1 MAEQTIVG
9 VDFSGAGSDDSVGG
23 TWVTE
28 GYFDGH
34 ILTIEDCRPVSR
46 VGLEIFLKKLQCGS
60 VAALDF
66 PFSIPL
72 SFAKFW
78 QPHDSEM
85 PSLWAAAAAIDL
97 DQFRTIVTQF
107 EGEYDF
113 EHLRVGD
120 LLFPNAQPC
129 LHKGYPSMIP
139 MTFRG
144 MQMLHRLWETGR
156 FQVPPLTEPTRPL
169 PVLLEVMPGAALR
182 NYGLPYNRYKNGAT
196 KAQQQERRGNRKEI
210 LGELGSAA
218 GIQLDVPPD
227 VHNTCI
233 DHHGADGLDSLVA
246 ATVAAR
252 WAKCEADF
260 RIPTYEIVTTLK
272 RDSRHKRQASTQTKG
287 MTQLAAAR
295 AEGWIYVPEK

>member
-1 MAEQTIVG
+1 MAH
-9 VDFSGAGSDDSVGG
+9 GSLKGH
-23 TWVTE
+23 
-28 GYFDGH
+28 FDGH
-34 ILTIEDCRPVSR
+34 VLTIKDCRPVSR
-46 VGLEIFLKKLQCGS
+46 AGLGFFLERLQCGS

-66 PFSIPL
+66 PFSIPI

-85 PSLWAAAAAIDL
+85 PALWAAAAGIDL
-97 DQFRTIVTQF
+97 DEFRTVVTQF
-107 EGEYDF
+107 SEEYDF

-144 MQMLHRLWETGR
+144 MQMLHRLWTTGQFR
-156 FQVPPLTEPTRPL
+156 VPPLTYPSQSL

-182 NYGLPYNRYKNGAT
+182 KYGLPYTRYKNGAT
-196 KAQQQERRGNRKEI
+196 ETQRQERREARKEI
-210 LGELGSAA
+210 LRELGSAA
-218 GIQLDVPPD
+218 GVTLDVPAD
-227 VHNTCI
+227 IRNTCI
-233 DHHGADGLDSLVA
+233 DQPGADGLDSLVA

-260 RIPTYEIVTTLK
+260 RIPTHEIVTNLK
-272 RDSRHKRQASTQTKG
+272 RDDRHKRQASTQAKG

-295 AEGWIYVPEK
+295 AEGWIYVPER

>member
-9 VDFSGAGSDDSVGG
+9 VDFSGAGKDDSVGG
-23 TWVTE
+23 TWVAE

-34 ILTIEDCRPVSR
+34 VLTIEDCRPVSR

-66 PFSIPL
+66 PFSIPI

-78 QPHDSEM
+78 QSNDYEM
-85 PSLWAAAAAIDL
+85 PDLWAAAAAIEL
-97 DQFRTIVTQF
+97 DQFRTAVTQF
-107 EGEYDF
+107 AAEYDF

-129 LHKGYPSMIP
+129 LHKGNPSMIP

-156 FQVPPLTEPTRPL
+156 FQVPPLTGPTRPL

-182 NYGLPYNRYKNGAT
+182 KYGLPYTRYKNGAT
-196 KAQQQERRGNRKEI
+196 EAQQQERRGNRKAI
-210 LGELGSAA
+210 LSELSRASGL
-218 GIQLDVPPD
+218 QLDVPLD
-227 VHNTCI
+227 VHNSCI
-233 DHHGADGLDSLVA
+233 DYHGADGLDSLVA

-260 RIPTYEIVTTLK
+260 CAPTHEIVTTLK
-272 RDSRHKRQASTQTKG
+272 RDKKHKRQASAQTKG

>member
-28 GYFDGH
+28 GHFDGH
-34 ILTIEDCRPVSR
+34 VLTIKDCRPVSR
-46 VGLEIFLKKLQCGS
+46 VGLGFFLERLQCGS

-66 PFSIPL
+66 PFSIPI

-78 QPHDSEM
+78 QSHDSEM
-85 PSLWAAAAAIDL
+85 PGLWAAAAAIDL
-97 DQFRTIVTQF
+97 DEFRTVVTQF
-107 EGEYDF
+107 SEEYDF
-113 EHLRVGD
+113 ERLRVGD

-144 MQMLHRLWETGR
+144 MQMLHRLWTTGQFR
-156 FQVPPLTEPTRPL
+156 VPPLTYPSQSL

-182 NYGLPYNRYKNGAT
+182 KYGLPYTRYKNGAT
-196 KAQQQERRGNRKEI
+196 ETQRQERREARKEI
-210 LGELGSAA
+210 LRELGSAA
-218 GIQLDVPPD
+218 GVTLDVPAD
-227 VHNTCI
+227 IRNTCI
-233 DHHGADGLDSLVA
+233 DQLGADGLDSVVA

-260 RIPTYEIVTTLK
+260 RIPTHEIVTNLK
-272 RDSRHKRQASTQTKG
+272 RDDRHKRQASTETKG

-295 AEGWIYVPEK
+295 AEGWIYVPER

>member
-9 VDFSGAGSDDSVGG
+9 VDFSGAGLDDSVGG

-46 VGLEIFLKKLQCGS
+46 VGLEIFLKKLQFGS

-66 PFSIPL
+66 PFSIPI

-78 QPHDSEM
+78 QSNDYEM
-85 PSLWAAAAAIDL
+85 PDLWAAAAAIDL
-97 DQFRTIVTQF
+97 DQFRTVVTQF

-129 LHKGYPSMIP
+129 LHKGYPSMVP

-144 MQMLHRLWETGR
+144 MQLLHRLWTTGR
-156 FQVPPLTEPTRPL
+156 FQVPPLTAPPQSL

-182 NYGLPYNRYKNGAT
+182 NYGLPYMRYKNGAT

-210 LGELGSAA
+210 LSELSNASGL
-218 GIQLDVPPD
+218 QLEVPRE
-227 VHNTCI
+227 VRNTCI
-233 DHHGADGLDSLVA
+233 DYHGADGLDSLVA

-260 RIPTYEIVTTLK
+260 CIPTHEIVTTLK
-272 RDSRHKRQASTQTKG
+272 RDNRHKRQASTQTKG
-287 MTQLAAAR
+287 ITQLAAAR
-295 AEGWIYVPEK
+295 AEGWIYAPKK